1 MNTTVSLNGIKVLE
15 LGSMLAGPFLGT
27 LLADFGAEVIKL
39 EKPGKPDPLR
49 EWPPHKGGVPLW
61 WKTMA
66 RNKRLATLDV
76 SRPEAHELALRL
88 IGRSDV
94 VIENF
99 RPGTLERWGLAPAQ
113 LETKF
118 PRVVW
123 ARVSGYGQTGP
134 FSEQGGYATIAEC
147 FAGLA
152 AITGFPDRGPMVS
165 AFPLGDYL
173 AGTFGAYGV
182 MVALRERDCSGRGQV
197 VDVSLFEP
205 LMRIL
210 ESLIVSYDQ
219 TGQTKPRRGNQM
231 EEDVPRNI
239 YATADGDY
247 IAISCGSQ
255 RIFENLIDAIGCTE
269 LRSDRRFASMS
280 ARAANRVAI
289 DGIVAEWIARQPTEA
304 ALATLLASGVVAGKV
319 NDIAEALSHPQ
330 VVARAAVVSIAD
342 AELGAIRMP
351 APAPHLDRT
360 PGKIRW
366 AGGCPGADNDYV
378 FAEVL
383 AIAKGEVERLQQ
395 IGVI

>member
-1 MNTTVSLNGIKVLE
+1 MKAAGPLDGIKVLE
-15 LGSMLAGPFLGT
+15 LGSMLAGPFLGA

-49 EWPPHKGGVPLW
+49 EWPPHKGEVPLW

-66 RNKRLATLDV
+66 RNKRLATLDI
-76 SRPEAHELALRL
+76 SRPEARELALQL

-99 RPGTLERWGLAPAQ
+99 RPATLERWGLAPAQ
-113 LETKF
+113 LETEF

-134 FSEQGGYATIAEC
+134 FSGQGGFATIAEC

-182 MVALRERDCSGRGQV
+182 MAALRERDRSGRGQV

-210 ESLIVSYDQ
+210 ESLIVRYDQ
-219 TGQTKPRRGNQM
+219 TGQTKPRLGNQM

-239 YATADGDY
+239 YATADGGY

-255 RIFENLIDAIGCTE
+255 GIFDNLMDAIGRAE
-269 LRSDRRFASMS
+269 LKSDRRFGSMS
-280 ARAANRVAI
+280 ARVVNRAAI
-289 DGIVAEWIARQPTEA
+289 DGVVAEWIARQPTEA
-304 ALATLLASGVVAGKV
+304 ALARLLACGVVAGKV
-319 NDIAEALSHPQ
+319 NDIAETLSHPQ
-330 VVARAAVVSIAD
+330 VVARGAIVCIAD

-351 APAPHLDRT
+351 APAPQLGRT
-360 PGKIRW
+360 PGEIRW
-366 AGGCPGADNDYV
+366 AGGRPGADNDYV

-383 AIAKGEVERLQQ
+383 AIARGEVERLEQ